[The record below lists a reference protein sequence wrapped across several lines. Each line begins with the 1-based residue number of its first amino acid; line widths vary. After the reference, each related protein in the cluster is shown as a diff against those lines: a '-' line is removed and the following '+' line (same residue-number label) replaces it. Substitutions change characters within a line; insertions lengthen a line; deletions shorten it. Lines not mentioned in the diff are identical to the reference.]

1 MPVTELEDLARTRDA
16 HVAALNAGDAD
27 GLVSCFTP
35 DGVQMPPNEPG
46 ALTAS
51 GRGQPECSQP
61 STPTFGSRSTRR
73 SDSDTT
79 GHLSEASTGSRSP
92 RRPVASR
99 SATTASTSRCTGAT
113 LTASG
118 GSPETSG
125 TATGPLP
132 DRRPERTIGAATN
145 RPARSNHAGKRQA
158 PSPAT
163 GSRPGAGLSVG
174 DSADSGTIEARRY
187 PAGVNSGATTI
198 CDREVVLSRISF
210 TGW

>member
-1 MPVTELEDLARTRDA
+1 MLAAFNADFRLEVDEEERLGHDW
-16 HVAALNAGDAD
+16 ALERGIYWI
-27 GLVSCFTP
+27 
-35 DGVQMPPNEPG
+35 
-46 ALTAS
+46 ALT
-51 GRGQPECSQP
+51 QK
-61 STPTFGSRSTRR
+61 
-73 SDSDTT
+73 T
-79 GHLSEASTGSRSP
+79 GGKP
-92 RRPVASR
+92 IP
-99 SATTASTSRCTGAT
+99 TASTSRCTGAT

-198 CDREVVLSRISF
+198 CDREVVLSVRR
-210 TGW
+210 